1 MTDQTA
7 TAATERRS
15 TSPDRDLSFDFAK
28 GILII
33 LVMIGHLLQYI
44 MYRDNQYW
52 YSPYFKSI
60 YMFHMPLF
68 MGISGYLS
76 SGALLR
82 KTFTRGVQER
92 AIQLLLP
99 VLFWSTLMEAV
110 KLAVFS
116 PALPSGLLGF
126 PSELAGAYWFVWANF
141 ASFLLVGLLS
151 AAGLGSTRIISIS
164 AVLVA
169 FAPVTFSIAPLIR
182 YTYPFFCLGLL
193 LARSDW
199 RTSALLRHRL
209 ILFFLLSGLA
219 LVCFLAWGMETYV
232 YNNLVLVYDV
242 QSARQVLL
250 MFIGSAAASAVA
262 FEVVLRCWQF
272 SHSSR
277 IARFIAVELGQSTLV
292 LYLIQASLFRLM
304 DLVHFREL
312 WNFPARIAAAIALG
326 VTIVVIGISVRRS
339 VSGFGFM
346 SRLVLGA
353 KPRSTLPNTQFAVP
367 NCGESYTAQPTK
379 R

>member
-28 GILII
+28 GVLII
-33 LVMIGHLLQYI
+33 LVIVGHLLQYI
-44 MYRDNQYW
+44 IYRDNQYW

-76 SGALLR
+76 SGPLLR
-82 KTFTRGVQER
+82 KTFTRGLKER

-99 VLFWSTLMEAV
+99 VLFWCTLMEAV
-110 KLAVFS
+110 KLAAFS
-116 PALPSGLLGF
+116 PALPSGLLGL

-141 ASFLLVGLLS
+141 ACFLLVGFLT
-151 AAGLGSTRIISIS
+151 AAGLGSTRIISVS

-193 LARSDW
+193 LARSSDW
-199 RTSALLRHRL
+199 RTGAVLHHRSHS
-209 ILFFLLSGLA
+209 FFLLSGLA
-219 LVCFLAWGMETYV
+219 LICFLAWGKETYV
-232 YNNLVLVYDV
+232 YNNLALIHDA
-242 QSARQVLL
+242 QSAKQVLL

-262 FEVVLRCWQF
+262 MEVVLRCWQF
-272 SHSSR
+272 CRSSR
-277 IARFIAVELGQSTLV
+277 IARFIAMELGQSTLV
-292 LYLIQASLFRLM
+292 LYLLQASLFRLM
-304 DLVHFREL
+304 DLVQFGEL
-312 WNFPARIAAAIALG
+312 WDLPTRSAVAIALG
-326 VTIVVIGISVRRS
+326 VAIVFATIMVRWA
-339 VSGFGFM
+339 VNDLGFM

-353 KPRSTLPNTQFAVP
+353 KPRSTLPSTQSAVP
-367 NCGESYTAQPTK
+367 NSAN
-379 R
+379 